1 MSAMSRKK
9 TRILL
14 YSHDTFGLGHLRR
27 TLAISHQLAAELPRL
42 HQLLLTGS
50 MVAGAFALPKQ
61 LDLIKLPALSKR
73 SSGQYVARALP
84 LNLADTLRWRQR
96 VLLDALNSFTPDIV
110 LVDKAPAGVQ
120 GELLPLLRHVKT
132 WMPNTRLVLGMRD
145 IEDDAAT
152 TAREWAE
159 WDVPRL
165 HNEVYDRVLYYGDRT
180 VFDPVKAYGMSP
192 SVEDK
197 LVTCGY
203 LGRDQNEVD
212 RPATHVRRELGLSD
226 QPLVVVT
233 VGGGGDGFAV
243 LRSVADTIANWP
255 GGAPFHALLVTGPL
269 MASGKRQLVRQA
281 QAASERMTVLEF
293 TPRLFSYLAAADL
306 IIGMAGYNTVVEAL
320 SLGKRTLLIPRTK
333 PRQEQLIRAER
344 LTQRGWASMLHP
356 DALTQESLAEQI
368 MAALSGPEP
377 TITAELDGLTRVGQS
392 IVELLDTQPQTTLA
406 MGRSA

>member
-1 MSAMSRKK
+1 MSRKK
-9 TRILL
+9 PRILL

-27 TLAISHQLAAELPRL
+27 TLAISHQIAADLPRA

-84 LNLADTLRWRQR
+84 LNLGDTLRWRER
-96 VLLDALNSFTPDIV
+96 VLLDALNTFRPDIV

-132 WMPNTRLVLGMRD
+132 WMPDTRLVLGMRD
-145 IEDDAAT
+145 IEDDPET

-165 HNEVYDRVLYYGDRT
+165 HNEVYDRILYYGDRS
-180 VFDPVKAYGMSP
+180 VFDPVDAYAMSP
-192 SVEDK
+192 SASAK
-197 LVTCGY
+197 LVACGY
-203 LGRDQNEVD
+203 LGRSRAEVD
-212 RPATHVRRELGLSD
+212 RPTAHVRRELGLGD

-233 VGGGGDGFAV
+233 VGGGGDGFAI
-243 LRSVADTIANWP
+243 LRTVAESIAAWP

-269 MASGKRQLVRQA
+269 MASGKRELVRQA
-281 QAASERMTVLEF
+281 QTASDRMTVLEF
-293 TPRLFSYLAAADL
+293 TPRLFTYMAAADL
-306 IIGMAGYNTVVEAL
+306 VIGMAGYNTVVETL
-320 SLGKRTLLIPRTK
+320 SLGKRTLLIPRTQ

-344 LTQRGWASMLHP
+344 LAARGWARMIHP
-356 DALTQESLAEQI
+356 ETLAADTLAAQISLAL
-368 MAALSGPEP
+368 AGPEP
-377 TITAELDGLTRVGQS
+377 TITTGLDGLTRVGQS
-392 IVELLDTQPQTTLA
+392 IAELLHEEPQTTLA
-406 MGRSA
+406 LGRPA

>member
-1 MSAMSRKK
+1 MSRKK
-9 TRILL
+9 PRILL

-27 TLAISHQLAAELPRL
+27 TLAISHQLAADLPRA

-84 LNLADTLRWRQR
+84 LTLGDTLRWRER
-96 VLLDALNSFTPDIV
+96 VLLDALNTFRPDVV

-132 WMPNTRLVLGMRD
+132 WMPDTRLVLGMRD
-145 IEDDAAT
+145 IEDDPAT

-165 HNEVYDRVLYYGDRT
+165 QDEVYDRILYYGDRA
-180 VFDPVKAYGMSP
+180 VFDPVDAYAMSP
-192 SVEDK
+192 SASAK
-197 LVTCGY
+197 LVACGY
-203 LGRDQNEVD
+203 LGRSRAEID
-212 RPATHVRRELGLSD
+212 RPTAHVRRELGLGE

-233 VGGGGDGFAV
+233 VGGGGDGFAI
-243 LRSVADTIANWP
+243 LRTVAESIAAWP

-269 MASGKRQLVRQA
+269 MASGKRELVRQA

-293 TPRLFSYLAAADL
+293 TPRLFTYMAAADL
-306 IIGMAGYNTVVEAL
+306 VIGMAGYNTAVETL
-320 SLGKRTLLIPRTK
+320 SLGKRTLFIPRTQ

-344 LTQRGWASMLHP
+344 LAARGWARLIHP
-356 DALTQESLAEQI
+356 EALTADTLAAEISLAL
-368 MAALSGPEP
+368 AGPAP
-377 TITAELDGLTRVGQS
+377 TITTSLDGLTRVGRA
-392 IVELLDTQPQTTLA
+392 ITDVLNEELQTTLA
-406 MGRSA
+406 LGRPA